1 MKKISIIKVKPYA
14 MGKKS
19 ENQLDYNKG
28 IAENSHHWDLR
39 GIFAY
44 IQMLIKSIFR
54 YFGDKAYLKV

>member
-1 MKKISIIKVKPYA
+1 MVKVKPDA
-14 MGKKS
+14 MWKKL

-39 GIFAY
+39 GICAY

>member
-1 MKKISIIKVKPYA
+1 MVKVKPDA

-19 ENQLDYNKG
+19 EYQLDYNKG
-28 IAENSHHWDLR
+28 IAENSHHCDLG
-39 GIFAY
+39 GICAY

>member
-1 MKKISIIKVKPYA
+1 

-39 GIFAY
+39 GICAY

>member
-1 MKKISIIKVKPYA
+1 MVKVKPDA
-14 MGKKS
+14 MGKKL

-28 IAENSHHWDLR
+28 IAENSHHCDLG
-39 GIFAY
+39 GICAY

>member
-1 MKKISIIKVKPYA
+1 MVKVKPDA

-19 ENQLDYNKG
+19 ENQLYYNKG

-39 GIFAY
+39 GICAY

>member
-1 MKKISIIKVKPYA
+1 

-28 IAENSHHWDLR
+28 IAENSHHWDLG
-39 GIFAY
+39 GICAY

-54 YFGDKAYLKV
+54 YFGDKVYLKV